1 MRATHKV
8 CVTVAGVLT
17 VLIGTLAGCA
27 APKTTVKS
35 DDPQLAAYL
44 QLVLPTRIRILPWT
58 RPVSLAGDGR
68 ADALEVIVE
77 ARDASDDLTKV
88 AGTFH
93 FELQT
98 RRLADAMG
106 TRVGFWPVEITTEK
120 ALRMYRDPLSRFYHF
135 PLQLEQPL
143 PAGRYHLSVWL
154 HLPAGQRLYDE
165 YEFEYD
171 GGAAPPPSSF

>member
-1 MRATHKV
+1 MTGRCRGSLAITGGL
-8 CVTVAGVLT
+8 A
-17 VLIGTLAGCA
+17 VLISVVVGCA
-27 APKTTVKS
+27 DSKTAVHS
-35 DDPQLAAYL
+35 DDPELAAYL
-44 QLVLPTRIRILPWT
+44 QLVLPTRIRILEWT

-93 FELQT
+93 FELQS
-98 RRLADAMG
+98 RRLSDSMG
-106 TRVGFWPVEITTEK
+106 TRVAFWPVEITTQK
-120 ALRMYRDPLSRFYHF
+120 AMRMYRDPLSRFYHF
-135 PLQLEQPL
+135 PLKLEQPL
-143 PAGRYHLSVWL
+143 PAGRYSLSVWL